1 MAGTLEA
8 LAEACAQVQ
17 PLWAQLR
24 LADRA
29 RYLRRASQ
37 AVIDELDE
45 LLDLLADGLDRS
57 PAEIAGLEL
66 LPAVDALQW
75 LADSGVRALGDRRLG
90 APRGSHPLT
99 LARMWWE
106 PLGVVGILGAPEAPF
121 AQPLWQVGAA
131 LLAGNGVA
139 LAPHPRGELGAER
152 IARVFARAG
161 LPEGLLAVAPA
172 GAPFVPEGLAKAFLP
187 GHETGRAAAAACA
200 EAGVPA
206 ALDPGG
212 GGGVLVLADASVGH
226 AARGAANAAFAAGG
240 RARGSAKRAWV
251 ARELHDAWLAGVLA
265 VAQAGRPATVPER
278 AVELVADAVGA
289 GARLQCGGPLGAGVF
304 APAVLTGVTADMAIA
319 REGAEAPVLAVS
331 AVSSTGGAIEAANAT
346 RLRGGASVWTASR
359 YEGQRIARELVTA
372 PTWLNDHPLGI
383 ALPAVPLAP
392 GLGGEEGLRA
402 YAAPDPVTWDPPA
415 GPGFWW
421 GPYDERFAAAA
432 RAMARL
438 RSARDRD
445 RERAWREGG
454 LPIARVAARALRS
467 RRG

>member
-131 LLAGNGVA
+131 LLAGNGV
-139 LAPHPRGELGAER
+139 
-152 IARVFARAG
+152 
-161 LPEGLLAVAPA
+161 
-172 GAPFVPEGLAKAFLP
+172 
-187 GHETGRAAAAACA
+187 
-200 EAGVPA
+200 
-206 ALDPGG
+206 
-212 GGGVLVLADASVGH
+212 VL
-226 AARGAANAAFAAGG
+226 
-240 RARGSAKRAWV
+240 
-251 ARELHDAWLAGVLA
+251 
-265 VAQAGRPATVPER
+265 
-278 AVELVADAVGA
+278 
-289 GARLQCGGPLGAGVF
+289 
-304 APAVLTGVTADMAIA
+304 
-319 REGAEAPVLAVS
+319 
-331 AVSSTGGAIEAANAT
+331 
-346 RLRGGASVWTASR
+346 
-359 YEGQRIARELVTA
+359 
-372 PTWLNDHPLGI
+372 
-383 ALPAVPLAP
+383 
-392 GLGGEEGLRA
+392 
-402 YAAPDPVTWDPPA
+402 
-415 GPGFWW
+415 
-421 GPYDERFAAAA
+421 
-432 RAMARL
+432 
-438 RSARDRD
+438 
-445 RERAWREGG
+445 
-454 LPIARVAARALRS
+454 
-467 RRG
+467 